1 MPVRLRLS
9 RGGVTN
15 SPFYRIVA
23 IDSRRARDAQAL
35 EVVGTYNPVPT
46 RSTKEKSLR
55 LDVDRVHYWIAVGAQ
70 PSDRVHWL
78 LAQAGLLPAKPVT
91 VTNRPSKALARA
103 KAAAAPG
110 GAPPAAASTPAA
122 AAPANK
128 S

>member
-78 LAQAGLLPAKPVT
+78 LAQAGLLPPKPVT
-91 VTNRPSKALARA
+91 MTNRPAKALARA
-103 KAAAAPG
+103 KA
-110 GAPPAAASTPAA
+110 PPAAA
-122 AAPANK
+122 AAPAATANK